1 MTFKIVD
8 LTHTIDEDTPIFPK
22 DPHIKI
28 ERVKSIERDGF
39 NLNYIH
45 IGEHTGTHIGTPLH
59 FIKDGFDTS
68 MIPLDL
74 LIVESIVIDISKKAS
89 LNRNYL
95 LNICDIEMWEKIYGE
110 IREKCVLVRTGWDKY
125 WKTKDYLGIDK
136 DGVMHF
142 PGVKPEAVSFLI
154 KKGVKIIG
162 IDTHGIDG
170 GMSKNF
176 ESNRILFENGC
187 IHIENLKNLHELPER
202 GFYIF
207 LGSLKI
213 KGGSGS
219 PARIIALLDTY
230 AY

>member
-28 ERVKSIERDGF
+28 ERVKNIERDGF

-59 FIKDGFDTS
+59 FIKDGFDAS

-74 LIVESIVIDISKKAS
+74 LIVESIVIDI
-89 LNRNYL
+89 
-95 LNICDIEMWEKIYGE
+95 MWEKIYGE

-142 PGVKPEAVSFLI
+142 PGVKPEVVSFLI

-170 GMSKNF
+170 GMSKDF
-176 ESNRILFENGC
+176 ESNRILFENGG
-187 IHIENLKNLHELPER
+187 IHIENLKNLHELPGR
-202 GFYIF
+202 GFYVF

-219 PARIIALLDTY
+219 PARIIAFKL
-230 AY
+230 

>member
-8 LTHTIDEDTPIFPK
+8 LTHTIDEDIPIFPG
-22 DPHIKI
+22 DPHIRI
-28 ERVKSIERDGF
+28 EKLKNIERDGF

-45 IGEHTGTHIGTPLH
+45 MGEHTGTHIGTPLH

-68 MIPLDL
+68 MIPLNL
-74 LIVESIVIDISKKAS
+74 LIIESIVIDISKKAS

-110 IREKCVLVRTGWDKY
+110 IREKCILVRTGWEKY

-142 PGVKPEAVSFLI
+142 PGIKPEAVSFLI

-170 GMSKNF
+170 GMSKDF
-176 ESNRILFENGC
+176 ESNRILFENGD
-187 IHIENLKNLHELPER
+187 IHIENLKNLDKLPER

-219 PARIIALLDTY
+219 PARIIALINS
-230 AY
+230 

>member
-142 PGVKPEAVSFLI
+142 PGVKPEVVSFLI

-176 ESNRILFENGC
+176 ESNRILFENGG

-202 GFYIF
+202 GFYTF

-213 KGGSGS
+213 KDSSGS
-219 PARIIALLDTY
+219 PARIIAFKL
-230 AY
+230 

>member
-59 FIKDGFDTS
+59 FIKDGFDAS

-142 PGVKPEAVSFLI
+142 PGVKPEVVSFLI

-170 GMSKNF
+170 GMSKDF
-176 ESNRILFENGC
+176 ESNRILFENGG

-219 PARIIALLDTY
+219 PARIIAFKL
-230 AY
+230 